1 MPVITVTK
9 VAGLLPVRVSIL
21 LDLGTKKVIPTPNLR
36 GEAES
41 YYDAACPAHEQRPS
55 ESEFVCQFSERKT
68 VNIQA
73 NIVEFLLEGLPRCI
87 FCAFQFHPA

>member
-1 MPVITVTK
+1 MPVIIVTK
-9 VAGLLPVRVSIL
+9 VAGLLPVRVSVL
-21 LDLGTKKVIPTPNLR
+21 LDLGTKKVIPTPNLS

-41 YYDAACPAHEQRPS
+41 YYDATCPTHEQRPS

-73 NIVEFLLEGLPRCI
+73 NKVKFLLERLPRRS
-87 FCAFQFHPA
+87 F